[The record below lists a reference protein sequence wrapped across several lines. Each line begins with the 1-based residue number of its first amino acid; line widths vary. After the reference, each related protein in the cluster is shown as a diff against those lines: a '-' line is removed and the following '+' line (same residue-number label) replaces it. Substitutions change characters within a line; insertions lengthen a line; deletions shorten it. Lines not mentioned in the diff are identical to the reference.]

1 MDYNKL
7 EAAREKF
14 KKAEK
19 TGYYNSRWFAVSDL
33 FDALLEPAEPKE
45 IFQEVPHR
53 AECAFC
59 LDESGSYTCI
69 RPAHPA
75 YQAKGD
81 GSIDRATDGR
91 ITEEPILACVED
103 GYAYVNQKYPGF
115 LEATKKVAN
124 IFQDSLLGKNTI
136 SCDCQDCG
144 RLRTDLLA
152 KILADGCEPDP
163 ADDGPEVKILRKK
176 ENHGHKS

>member
-91 ITEEPILACVED
+91 ITKEPSNLTDRVTSDDYEEYIDHLTNSLYRALAEI
-103 GYAYVNQKYPGF
+103 N
-115 LEATKKVAN
+115 
-124 IFQDSLLGKNTI
+124 DSKPAL
-136 SCDCQDCG
+136 
-144 RLRTDLLA
+144 
-152 KILADGCEPDP
+152 DP
-163 ADDGPEVKILRKK
+163 ADDSDEQIRVIKRIYENRSQRSSRRK
-176 ENHGHKS
+176 GIRD

>member
-45 IFQEVPHR
+45 IFQEVPRR

-59 LDESGSYTCI
+59 LDESGSYSCI
-69 RPAHPA
+69 RPAHSA

-91 ITEEPILACVED
+91 ITEEP
-103 GYAYVNQKYPGF
+103 
-115 LEATKKVAN
+115 VAVLS
-124 IFQDSLLGKNTI
+124 QE
-136 SCDCQDCG
+136 
-144 RLRTDLLA
+144 
-152 KILADGCEPDP
+152 ILADGCESDP
-163 ADDGPEVKILRKK
+163 ADDGPEVKILHKK